1 VRIEAERMLI
11 GGELVASES
20 NHWDDSINPANEET
34 IGRSP
39 AATKADVNRAV
50 AAAEDA
56 APKWAGLP
64 ALERGEILRRLGTAM
79 LDRADELL
87 KVEVSDTGNTIT
99 PMRADV
105 KTAVNAINYF
115 SSLGYEIKGETIP
128 ATPDNLH
135 FSIREP
141 FGVVGR
147 IVPFNHP
154 ILFSVSR
161 SIPALMAG
169 NAVVVKPSETSPL
182 STLVLAE
189 IARDVFPPGVFN
201 IVTGA
206 GREVGD
212 AIVRH
217 PKIKRISFIGSV
229 PTGLAIQR
237 SAAEVSVKKVTLE
250 LGGKNPMIVFPDVD
264 LDEVAQAAIAG
275 MNFSWQGQSCGST
288 SRLLLHEDIYDEV
301 LERVIA
307 KTAALRLGD
316 PMDDRTQMGPVN
328 SKIQYDKV
336 QRYLQI
342 AKDEG
347 ARLVNGGKRPAGAD
361 FERGFWI
368 EPTVFAE
375 VDQSMRIAREEVF
388 GPTLSVLKWSTLE
401 QAIEIANGTEYGLT
415 AAIWTN
421 DINLALTTAKRVRSG
436 YQWIN
441 GVSTHFLGT
450 GFGGMGNSGVGR
462 EECME
467 DLLSYTET
475 KTIHVMLKRKH
486 AH

>member
-1 VRIEAERMLI
+1 L
-11 GGELVASES
+11 
-20 NHWDDSINPANEET
+20 
-34 IGRSP
+34 
-39 AATKADVNRAV
+39 
-50 AAAEDA
+50 
-56 APKWAGLP
+56 
-64 ALERGEILRRLGTAM
+64 
-79 LDRADELL
+79 
-87 KVEVSDTGNTIT
+87 
-99 PMRADV
+99 
-105 KTAVNAINYF
+105 
-115 SSLGYEIKGETIP
+115 
-128 ATPDNLH
+128 
-135 FSIREP
+135 
-141 FGVVGR
+141 
-147 IVPFNHP
+147 P
-154 ILFSVSR
+154 ILKG
-161 SIPALMAG
+161 ALLCG
-169 NAVVVKPSETSPL
+169 SKPS
-182 STLVLAE
+182 
-189 IARDVFPPGVFN
+189 
-201 IVTGA
+201 
-206 GREVGD
+206 
-212 AIVRH
+212 
-217 PKIKRISFIGSV
+217 
-229 PTGLAIQR
+229 PTGLAIQH
-237 SAAEVSVKKVTLE
+237 SAAEVAVKKVTLE
-250 LGGKNPMIVFPDVD
+250 LGGKNPTIVFPDVD
-264 LDEVAQAAIAG
+264 LEEVAQAAIAG

-307 KTAALRLGD
+307 KTVALRLGD

-336 QRYLQI
+336 QRYVQI

-361 FERGFWI
+361 FKRGFWI

-375 VDQSMRIAREEVF
+375 VDQGMRIAREEVF
-388 GPTLSVLKWSTLE
+388 GPILSVLKWSTLE

-475 KTIHVMLKRKH
+475 KTIHVMLKRKYVH
-486 AH
+486 